1 MKRVKRAATLLMSM
15 SMALTLFAA
24 PVTVSAHE
32 QEAEAGTEV
41 TVITRAAMCPNC
53 GGTMNDISTSWGEW
67 YRTGVVRN
75 CNTYAWGTDLELRRE
90 GTKTT
95 KCSTC
100 GFGKSEA
107 VSETRWE
114 CHGFNS

>member
-1 MKRVKRAATLLMSM
+1 MSM
-15 SMALTLFAA
+15 AMALTLFAA